1 MKKPEQSQRR
11 HPDDD
16 IVYFKHISHLVL
28 VFLLL
33 IFSLYLFAELDEYNI
48 A

>member
-11 HPDDD
+11 HPDGD